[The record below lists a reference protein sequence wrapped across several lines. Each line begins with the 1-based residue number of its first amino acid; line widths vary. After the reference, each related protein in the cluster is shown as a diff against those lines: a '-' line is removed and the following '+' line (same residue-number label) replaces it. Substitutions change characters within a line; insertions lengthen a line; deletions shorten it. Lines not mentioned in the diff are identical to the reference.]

1 MPSTLPSPPTEHFPA
16 ATEQEPPPSGRART
30 RSAAGSVLAS
40 VLRVSEIHEPVQPY
54 GVRITWDDLPGRV
67 RTWVAGHVGP
77 VSEVLPQQGGFSPG
91 VADRVRG
98 TRGRGFVK
106 AVGENLN
113 ARTPDLIAREID
125 VLTRLPEYA
134 GAPAL
139 LATLD
144 ERIEGERWVALLVE
158 DIPGR
163 HPHTPWQHG
172 EVEATLDALLTLVER
187 PLPAEVDLPALHGDF
202 AGDLS
207 LWPQILADPPPELDP
222 WVASNLDRLT
232 DRAAV
237 APELLRGDHLVHT
250 DIRSDNL
257 LVTADGSVR
266 LVDWPW
272 ACRGVAW
279 FDTLTLL
286 LNVRVHGGPDLT
298 AYSSR
303 LTDLGAS
310 EEQVDALLVGLLGYL
325 LHSCRLPAPP
335 GLPTLREF
343 QRVQGVATL
352 RWIRERWAE

>member
-1 MPSTLPSPPTEHFPA
+1 MSEI
-16 ATEQEPPPSGRART
+16 QEPVR
-30 RSAAGSVLAS
+30 
-40 VLRVSEIHEPVQPY
+40 PY

-67 RTWVAGHVGP
+67 RGWVADHVGP

-98 TRGRGFVK
+98 TGGRAFVK
-106 AVGENLN
+106 AAGESLN
-113 ARTPDLIAREID
+113 ARTPDLIARESA

-163 HPHTPWQHG
+163 HPHTPWRHA
-172 EVEATLDALLTLVER
+172 EVEATLDALHAVVEQ
-187 PLPAEVDLPALHGDF
+187 PLPPEVDLPDLHRDF

-207 LWPQILADPPPELDP
+207 LWPQIVAEPPPDLDP
-222 WVASNLDRLT
+222 WVTSNLGRLGEL
-232 DRAAV
+232 AALG
-237 APELLRGDHLVHT
+237 PEILRGDHLVHT

-279 FDTLTLL
+279 FDTLGLL
-286 LNVRVHGGPDLT
+286 LNLRVHGGPEVR
-298 AYSSR
+298 AYSPR
-303 LTDLGAS
+303 LTDLGAT
-310 EEQVDALLVGLLGYL
+310 EQQVDALLAGLLGYF
-325 LHSCRLPAPP
+325 LHASRLPPPP
-335 GLPTLREF
+335 GLPTVREF
-343 QRVQGVATL
+343 QRVHGVATL
-352 RWIRERWAE
+352 RWLRERWAE